1 MGNRFHFGVR
11 AVSPSFEL
19 NFLGTIVG
27 IIAAAGLIGAAE
39 RAGIGKERRRDAL
52 KPGGRRHRDTLKPS

>member
-1 MGNRFHFGVR
+1 VR

>member
-1 MGNRFHFGVR
+1 VR

-39 RAGIGKERRRDAL
+39 RAGKAGSAGGTPSSRADDATAT
-52 KPGGRRHRDTLKPS
+52 R

>member
-1 MGNRFHFGVR
+1 VR

-39 RAGIGKERRRDAL
+39 RAGIGQERRWDAL